1 MEAYI
6 LSFKRGGGSQREWY
20 AILEIPNVD
29 TASKA
34 ASFIGRKVVL
44 SLSEKKSFRGKII
57 KIHGRKGRLLARFRK
72 PLPGQ
77 ALGIKVKIL

>member
-6 LSFKRGGGSQREWY
+6 LSFQRGGGSQREWY

-29 TASKA
+29 TAGKA
-34 ASFIGRKVVL
+34 ASFIGRKVVWNL
-44 SLSEKKSFRGKII
+44 SNKKTFTGKIVR
-57 KIHGRKGRLLARFRK
+57 IHGRKGRLLARFRK

-77 ALGIKVKIL
+77 ALGSKVKIL